1 MDKRPDGTISLLV
14 DSFAAI
20 DAGQYM
26 VKVRN
31 NAGVE
36 GTSSAEAKLKAGQQ
50 APMKPTFVNQL
61 ESCSVDEK
69 SPLVLKC
76 KVASNSPFT
85 SKWYFGDKLLDA
97 TSKDIKFLNLPD
109 GTVMLQIDNA
119 KKEDAG
125 KYRVEVSNASG
136 KESSEAVVKVNPK
149 DHKAPKMLKELQA
162 SELIAGKPG
171 FIELQV
177 DSLGDDAGVKFFKDG
192 KPIVPDD
199 RIHKQILPDG
209 TVRLAFDN
217 VLLSDAGDY
226 TAIVKNNSG
235 EVQSKANVIVKCKCS
250 LKLSAQDC

>member
-1 MDKRPDGTISLLV
+1 MEKRPDGIISLV
-14 DSFAAI
+14 IDSFAAI

-31 NAGVE
+31 NAGAE
-36 GTSSAEAKLKAGQQ
+36 GTSSAEAKLKASQQ
-50 APMKPTFVNQL
+50 APIKPTFVNQL

-97 TSKDIKFLNLPD
+97 ANNEIKFLNLPD

-119 KKEDAG
+119 KKDDAG
-125 KYRVEVSNASG
+125 KYRVEVNNASG
-136 KESSEAVVKVNPK
+136 KDSSEAKVTVNPK
-149 DHKAPKMLKELQA
+149 DHKAPKMLKELHA
-162 SELIAGKPG
+162 KELIAGKPG

-177 DSLGDDAGVKFFKDG
+177 DSLDDDASVKFFKDG

-217 VLLSDAGDY
+217 VLFSDAGDY
-226 TAIVKNNSG
+226 IAIVKNNNC
-235 EVQSKANVIVKCKCS
+235 EVQSKANVVVKCE
-250 LKLSAQDC
+250 